1 MNKGKTLQKLPVGI
15 QTFSEIREPESNYI
29 YIDKTEL
36 IWELTESG
44 KQYFLSR
51 PRRFGKSLLVD
62 TLKELFEANKS
73 LFKDLYIEN
82 KWNWDI
88 SYPVL
93 KISFGGGV
101 TSDRLHLE
109 DTLNA
114 MLNSWGKHF
123 DISYDNEAIHLRFQE
138 IIKKIHEK
146 TEQKVVIL
154 IDEYDK
160 PILDQIDNTNVAL
173 GIREGLKNFYS
184 VIKDSDAH
192 VRFVFLT
199 GVSKFSKVN
208 LFSGLN
214 NLTDMTIM
222 TKYSSLCGYTQK
234 DLETSFA
241 PYLKDQ
247 DWAEIKTWYNG
258 YSWLGESVYNP
269 YDVLLFIENNCDY
282 RNYWFET
289 GNPSFL
295 IKLLEKK
302 SYYLPNLECIDIG
315 SDILGEFD
323 VENIELVTLLFQTG
337 YLTLTGTKKR
347 GVRTTYVLGFP
358 NLEVRYS
365 FSDYLISYLT
375 KQGLEKSQ
383 IQDQVYGSLEQNDFV
398 KLEQTLKSLFAA
410 IPYNNF
416 TNNQIY
422 KYEGYYA
429 SVMYSYFASLGLE
442 LVAEDVTNK
451 GRVDLTLKFPD
462 GKVYLFE
469 FKVVELCP
477 EEGKALQQLK
487 DKKYHEK
494 YMSEPGPIYLIGID
508 FSRKERNLVGFE
520 WEMVAARD

>member
-1 MNKGKTLQKLPVGI
+1 MNKGKKLQKLPVGI
-15 QTFSEIREPESNYI
+15 QTFNEIREPESNYI

-62 TLKELFEANKS
+62 TLKELFEANKP

-109 DTLNA
+109 DTINA
-114 MLNSWGKHF
+114 VLTSWGKHF

-138 IIKKIHEK
+138 LIKKVHEK

-160 PILDQIDNTNVAL
+160 PILDQIDNTSSAH

-214 NLTDMTIM
+214 NLTDMTM
-222 TKYSSLCGYTQK
+222 MSKYSSICGYTQH
-234 DLETSFA
+234 DLETSFQ
-241 PYLKDQ
+241 PFLKDQ
-247 DWAEIKTWYNG
+247 SWGEIKIWYNG
-258 YSWLGESVYNP
+258 YNWLGESVYNP
-269 YDVLLFIENNCDY
+269 YDILLFIENNCEY

-289 GNPSFL
+289 GNPAFL
-295 IKLLEKK
+295 LKLLEKNN
-302 SYYLPNLECIDIG
+302 YYLPNLENIETSEALLG
-315 SDILGEFD
+315 SFD
-323 VENIELVTLLFQTG
+323 VEKIKIETLLFQTG
-337 YLTLTGTKKR
+337 YLTIKEINQYYGDTLYKLMYPNFEVKRSLNNILFNYLSNTTG
-347 GVRTTYVLGFP
+347 
-358 NLEVRYS
+358 EVKPAFYKAI
-365 FSDYLISYLT
+365 SDDNF
-375 KQGLEKSQ
+375 EA
-383 IQDQVYGSLEQNDFV
+383 
-398 KLEQTLKSLFAA
+398 LEQTLKSLFAA

-508 FSRKERNLVGFE
+508 FSREERNLVGFE
-520 WEMVAARD
+520 WEMAD